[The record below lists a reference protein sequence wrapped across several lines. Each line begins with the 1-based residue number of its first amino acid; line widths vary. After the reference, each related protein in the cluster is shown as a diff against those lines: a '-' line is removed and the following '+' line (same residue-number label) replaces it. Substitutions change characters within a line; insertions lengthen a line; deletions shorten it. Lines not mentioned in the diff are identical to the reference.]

1 MSGPDNTFIRKKW
14 SIKLKRLGACIFN
27 ESSSVQETEITLF
40 LLWRL
45 VTKCMLH
52 AAFCLKHRSL
62 FLPTIYQV
70 IDRPHQQKCANLR
83 VTVKMNITNVPNRTA
98 DSLPTLLLLQVIYK
112 RQSKSNSSCRQKHR
126 WAFCLPMLEIKIPSV
141 MSLKTQ

>member
-1 MSGPDNTFIRKKW
+1 
-14 SIKLKRLGACIFN
+14 
-27 ESSSVQETEITLF
+27 
-40 LLWRL
+40 
-45 VTKCMLH
+45 MLH

-98 DSLPTLLLLQVIYK
+98 DSLPTLLLLQLFTKDKVK
-112 RQSKSNSSCRQKHR
+112 VTRVVDRNTD
-126 WAFCLPMLEIKIPSV
+126 EPSACPC
-141 MSLKTQ
+141 